1 MDDIEKVIK
10 GLESCKH
17 PFCQTADC
25 PYAPWDRDLTCK
37 DELFDDAL
45 ELLKEQE
52 AEIERLKRELHSFG
66 DLFHTLSDKT
76 EKVIKEQPQI
86 VRCKDCKFNHV
97 LGCSKYCIPHGG
109 DWFCADGE
117 RK

>member
-1 MDDIEKVIK
+1 MADIEKVIK

-52 AEIERLKRELHSFG
+52 AEIAFLKAMQLQTVHNMSNEDIGNAVRNVLRL
-66 DLFHTLSDKT
+66 
-76 EKVIKEQPQI
+76 
-86 VRCKDCKFNHV
+86 
-97 LGCSKYCIPHGG
+97 
-109 DWFCADGE
+109 
-117 RK
+117 

>member
-1 MDDIEKVIK
+1 MADIEKVIK

-45 ELLKEQE
+45 ELLKEQKHRIYE
-52 AEIERLKRELHSFG
+52 LEEQNEYLQDKADRMMDNLQAVLSERSE
-66 DLFHTLSDKT
+66 
-76 EKVIKEQPQI
+76 E
-86 VRCKDCKFNHV
+86 
-97 LGCSKYCIPHGG
+97 
-109 DWFCADGE
+109 
-117 RK
+117 